1 MPICLKHRK
10 ECNTMSNE
18 NEKEIQENEIKLEN
32 PFKVMISGDTIVET
46 AQDIIDKDTDSGR
59 RNEFKKAEEII
70 LALDPEATKKRKST
84 RKAKEKEEFE
94 KDLAFT
100 RQNELLRQKQQ
111 EQNKER
117 TQEQIDKGMERGE

>member
-10 ECNTMSNE
+10 ECNTISNE

-70 LALDPEATKKRKST
+70 LALEEATKKRILS
-84 RKAKEKEEFE
+84 
-94 KDLAFT
+94 L
-100 RQNELLRQKQQ
+100 
-111 EQNKER
+111 
-117 TQEQIDKGMERGE
+117 

>member
-70 LALDPEATKKRKST
+70 LALEEATKKRKST

>member
-1 MPICLKHRK
+1 
-10 ECNTMSNE
+10 MSNE

-32 PFKVMISGDTIVET
+32 PFKVMINGDTIVET

-70 LALDPEATKKRKST
+70 SALDPETTKKRKGS
-84 RKAKEKEEFE
+84 RKSREKEEFE

-100 RQNELLRQKQQ
+100 RQQELLRQKQEEQTKQKTQ
-111 EQNKER
+111 EQN
-117 TQEQIDKGMERGE
+117 DKGIGRGE

>member
-1 MPICLKHRK
+1 
-10 ECNTMSNE
+10 MSNE
-18 NEKEIQENEIKLEN
+18 NEKEIQENVIKLEN

-70 LALDPEATKKRKST
+70 LALEEATKKRKST